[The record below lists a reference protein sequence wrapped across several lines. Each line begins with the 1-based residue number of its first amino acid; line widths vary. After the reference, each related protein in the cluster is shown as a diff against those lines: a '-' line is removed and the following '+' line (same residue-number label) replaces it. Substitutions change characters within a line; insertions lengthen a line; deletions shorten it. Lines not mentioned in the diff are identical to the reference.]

1 MLEFLTWLDRY
12 MGISADA
19 EIEDIKAAYRRL
31 SKQYHP
37 DTTSLPIEIAAQKFI
52 QLKVELLN
60 LRRNNVCCHSESRN
74 SWEYSPSPIRMLGLS
89 WVKGNWWHPS
99 MPCCKCILQ
108 CFVKWLSS
116 ELGECG
122 SLILTFQTLN
132 IYLPL
137 LASNV
142 DNCCGIQIT
151 LESP

>member
-1 MLEFLTWLDRY
+1 

-74 SWEYSPSPIRMLGLS
+74 S
-89 WVKGNWWHPS
+89 
-99 MPCCKCILQ
+99 
-108 CFVKWLSS
+108 
-116 ELGECG
+116 
-122 SLILTFQTLN
+122 
-132 IYLPL
+132 
-137 LASNV
+137 
-142 DNCCGIQIT
+142 
-151 LESP
+151 